1 VRLLADENIPGLE
14 SLEGRGFA
22 LRRLPGRAIGP
33 DDLRDVQALLLR
45 SVTRVDES
53 LLARADAL
61 RFVGTATSGFDHVD
75 RGLLERRGIAFAHA
89 PGANAN
95 SVVEYVLAVIAGCDD
110 MLERL
115 LRRDAESDR
124 VGIVGFGYIGRA
136 LASRLA
142 AMDIAVAV
150 YDPWLEPETLPNPL
164 ALDALLR
171 SAVVCLHPALTDA
184 PPFPSRH
191 LLDAGQL
198 AAVSTGSLLI
208 NASRG
213 PVIDNRALLE
223 RLRRPDA
230 PTVALDVWETE
241 PRVERALLDRVRFG
255 SAHIAGYS
263 WDGKLRGTQ
272 WLLDALAQTLELAPM
287 VAGGEESPFCV
298 FPPDASRSS
307 PADCLRHLL
316 AQVYEPEVD
325 DALLRD
331 LVCSAPSEEA
341 LARGFDQLRKGYRQ
355 RRELMG
361 ARRGTGNWSST
372 ARWAAQALGVI
383 PGS

>member
-1 VRLLADENIPGLE
+1 
-14 SLEGRGFA
+14 
-22 LRRLPGRAIGP
+22 
-33 DDLRDVQALLLR
+33 
-45 SVTRVDES
+45 
-53 LLARADAL
+53 
-61 RFVGTATSGFDHVD
+61 
-75 RGLLERRGIAFAHA
+75 
-89 PGANAN
+89 
-95 SVVEYVLAVIAGCDD
+95 VVEYVLAVIAGCDD

-115 LRRDAESDR
+115 LRRDAGSDR

-142 AMDIAVAV
+142 AMGIAVAV

-171 SAVVCLHPALTDA
+171 SAVVCLHPSLTDA

-191 LLDAGQL
+191 LLGAAQL
-198 AAVSTGSLLI
+198 AAVGAGSLLI

-213 PVIDNRALLE
+213 PVIDSRALLE
-223 RLRRPDA
+223 RLKQPDSPA
-230 PTVALDVWETE
+230 VVLDVWEAE
-241 PRVERALLDRVRFG
+241 PVVEHALLDRVRLG

-272 WLLDALAQTLELAPM
+272 WLLDALTQTLGLAPL
-287 VAGGEESPFCV
+287 VAGGQDSPVCIV
-298 FPPDASRSS
+298 QPAASRSS

-316 AQVYEPEVD
+316 AQVYQPEVD

-331 LVCSAPSEEA
+331 LVRSAHSEEA
-341 LARGFDQLRKGYRQ
+341 LAKGFDRLRKGYRQ

-361 ARRGTGNWSST
+361 ARGQTGDGSPA
-372 ARWAAQALGVI
+372 ARWAAQALGVVLDD
-383 PGS
+383 